1 MNYRHGYH
9 AANFA
14 DVLKHI
20 ILIAWLKHLRL
31 KDKGF
36 CVMDTHAGAGGYDLS
51 GEEAGKTQEWQSGL
65 ERVMAAADPPPLVT
79 DYLTAIDDARRA
91 YKSAT
96 LYPGSPLLIAHQLRK
111 QDRLV
116 AIEKHPPTADA
127 LRLALKPFAQA
138 KAFELDGYAALAS
151 QLPPKERRGLVLI
164 DPPFEAEDEFAR
176 AAHTIKSGYERWP
189 EGGYLVWYPLM
200 DNGAEAVLLEGLRKT
215 VIKDILISE
224 IRMHHL
230 QQEHYRMKGS
240 GLALINPPWP
250 ESFLSGLTKD
260 IAAALD
266 ADPLIYWLDNKHID
280 PDTGRLTG

>member
-1 MNYRHGYH
+1 MLSYQHIYH
-9 AANFA
+9 AGNFA
-14 DVLKHI
+14 DVHKHS
-20 ILIAWLKHLRL
+20 ILIAALKTLRIKPARL
-31 KDKGF
+31 AM
-36 CVMDTHAGAGGYDLS
+36 MDTHAGRGLYNLIS
-51 GEEAGKTQEWQSGL
+51 QEAQKTSEFTHGAARIWQDSPPGL
-65 ERVMAAADPPPLVT
+65 ADYAAAL
-79 DYLTAIDDARRA
+79 RRHN
-91 YKSAT
+91 SGD
-96 LYPGSPLLIAHQLRK
+96 LLQFYPGSAQIMRDMLRP
-111 QDRLV
+111 QDRLICV
-116 AIEKHPPTADA
+116 ERHPGEFQMLAQNFASDAHQVTTLSQDGFDA
-127 LRLALKPFAQA
+127 LDQ
-138 KAFELDGYAALAS
+138 S
-151 QLPPKERRGLVLI
+151 TPPPERRGLAII
-164 DPPFEAEDEFAR
+164 DPSYEIKREYEDLPRHLLR
-176 AAHTIKSGYERWP
+176 AWKKWP
-189 EGGYLVWYPLM
+189 QGCYLVWYPLM